1 MVTSRASQPHLAAV
15 RTSTLL
21 ALSGGVGWPIVLLA
35 RTSPWQSSVGAII
48 ASTSLPVLLVL
59 VAAAHAAA
67 TLALRNRLIAVVSA
81 GALLITSSAVWALAS
96 DTDWPDPTGHGL
108 LAPRGTPTWLAV
120 LTVLAALAGGWF
132 LSRMV
137 AASAPFVT
145 RYPWWVAGAGA
156 VLVASVLTAAAHNDP
171 IAAGIVSLV
180 VAVIFAVVVVAVAPT
195 GGRKGLPLTCIGAV
209 IGLVA
214 FTPGSVALLARHTP
228 ERSYVTDGVLKVMG
242 PLAPLMIWTILL
254 AACLGVVLT
263 VLGSGLTA
271 LVARRLRLQTL
282 RTNYRHIVAA
292 LIAGGFVLRVVALL
306 TVNNA
311 RRDAGDPFFYH
322 VTANLLAQGRGF
334 EEPVTWVHDGGQL
347 ASALHGPAFP
357 AVLSLVSRL
366 GGTGYFDQ
374 RLASIVLGLPQVL
387 AVVVLARLLAG
398 RRAAV
403 VAGAIAAI
411 YPNIWVTDGTLFVEG
426 LMAVFTTTATWCAY
440 RFRAAPHRGWV
451 AALGVLI
458 ALAALTRGEALLL
471 VVLLLVPIV
480 ALTPGLARRDRWRHL
495 AVGGVAFLATLLPWM
510 AYNTGRFEVFVP
522 LSTNSNEVL
531 FYANCDDV
539 YSGSAIGFW
548 SFACQVNYREEHGEP
563 PGDQAEKAVFWRSL
577 AVDYVKD
584 HIDQVPKVV
593 LARVGRQW
601 ELFRPSQTI
610 DFAWVEGR
618 PRLAVEIGQDMYY
631 AMMLLAVPGTL
642 ALRRRGT
649 PSWPL
654 WSHALAVTLTA
665 AYAYG
670 TLRFRAPFEPI
681 LCVFAGIGGVWLFDL
696 ARSRFAKPPQGG
708 KTVLPG

>member
-1 MVTSRASQPHLAAV
+1 MLTSRASQPHLAAV

-48 ASTSLPVLLVL
+48 ASTSLPMLLVL
-59 VAAAHAAA
+59 VAAGHAAA
-67 TLALRNRLIAVVSA
+67 TIALRHRLATWVAAV
-81 GALLITSSAVWALAS
+81 ALLIASSAAWALAS
-96 DTDWPDPTGHGL
+96 DTDWPDPTGQGL
-108 LAPRGTPTWLAV
+108 LAPRGTPTWLAA
-120 LTVLAALAGGWF
+120 LTALTALAGGWF
-132 LSRMV
+132 LSRM
-137 AASAPFVT
+137 AAAATPLVT
-145 RYPWWVAGAGA
+145 RYPWWVAGAGVA
-156 VLVASVLTAAAHNDP
+156 PVASVLTVAAHNDQ

-180 VAVIFAVVVVAVAPT
+180 VAVILAVVAVAVAPT
-195 GGRKGLPLTCIGAV
+195 GGRNGLPLTCIGAV

-214 FTPGSVALLARHTP
+214 LTPGSVALLARQSP
-228 ERSYVTDGVLKVMG
+228 ERSYVTDGVLRVMG
-242 PLAPLMIWTILL
+242 PLVPLMMWTILL

-263 VLGSGLTA
+263 VVGSGLAA
-271 LVARRLRLQTL
+271 LATRRLCLQAL
-282 RTNYRHIVAA
+282 RANYRHIVAA
-292 LIAGGFVLRVVALL
+292 LMAGGFVLRVAALL

-357 AVLSLVSRL
+357 AVLSLWSRL
-366 GGTGYFDQ
+366 GGTGYFDHQ
-374 RLASIVLGLPQVL
+374 LASIVLGLPQVL

-403 VAGAIAAI
+403 IAGAIAAV
-411 YPNIWVTDGTLFVEG
+411 YPNIWVTDGTIFVEG
-426 LMAVFTTTATWCAY
+426 LMAVFTTVATWCAY
-440 RFRAAPHRGWV
+440 RYRAAPHRGWV
-451 AALGVLI
+451 IALGVLI

-480 ALTPGLARRDRWRHL
+480 AFAPGMARRDRWRHL
-495 AVGGVAFLATLLPWM
+495 AVGGVAFVATLLPWM
-510 AYNTGRFEVFVP
+510 AYNAGRFEVFVP

-531 FYANCDDV
+531 YYANCDDV
-539 YSGSAIGFW
+539 YSGPAIGFW
-548 SFACQVNYREEHGEP
+548 SFACQARYRVEYSEP
-563 PGDQAEKAVFWRSL
+563 PGDQAEKAVFWRGL
-577 AVDYVKD
+577 AIDYVKD

-610 DFAWVEGR
+610 DFAWIEGR
-618 PRLAVEIGQDMYY
+618 PRRAVEIGQEMYY
-631 AMMLLAVPGTL
+631 AMMLLSVPGTL

-654 WSHALAVTLTA
+654 WSHAVAVTLTA

-681 LCVFAGIGGVWLFDL
+681 LCVLASIGGVWLFDR
-696 ARSRFAKPPQGG
+696 ARSRFSTPPQGG
-708 KTVLPG
+708 EIALTG

>member
-1 MVTSRASQPHLAAV
+1 MLTSRASQPHLAAV

-21 ALSGGVGWPIVLLA
+21 ALCGGIGWPIVLLA
-35 RTSPWQSSVGAII
+35 RTASWQSSVGAVV
-48 ASTSLPVLLVL
+48 ASTSLPILLIL
-59 VAAAHAAA
+59 VAAGHAAA
-67 TLALRNRLIAVVSA
+67 ALALRNRLITAASAV
-81 GALLITSSAVWALAS
+81 ALLLASSAVWALAS

-132 LSRMV
+132 LGRMA

-145 RYPWWVAGAGA
+145 RFPSWV
-156 VLVASVLTAAAHNDP
+156 VTAAAAMAASLLTALAHNSR
-171 IAAGIVSLV
+171 IGAGIISQA
-180 VAVIFAVVVVAVAPT
+180 VAVILAVVAAALSPT
-195 GGRKGLPLTCIGAV
+195 AACRLPLTCHGAV

-214 FTPGSVALLARHTP
+214 FTPGSIALLARQSP
-228 ERSYVTDGVLKVMG
+228 ERSYVTNGVLRVVG
-242 PLAPLMIWTILL
+242 PLVPLMMWTILL

-263 VLGSGLTA
+263 VVGAGVGA
-271 LVARRLRLQTL
+271 LVTRRLNLHAL

-292 LIAGGFVLRVVALL
+292 LMAGGFVLRVVALL
-306 TVNNA
+306 TVNTA
-311 RRDAGDPFFYH
+311 QRDAGDPFFYH

-334 EEPVTWVHDGGQL
+334 EEPVTWVRDGAEV

-357 AVLSLVSRL
+357 ALLSLWSRL
-366 GGTGYFDQ
+366 GGTGYFDHQ
-374 RLASIVLGLPQVL
+374 LASIVLGLPQVL

-403 VAGAIAAI
+403 IAGVLVAV
-411 YPNIWVTDGTLFVEG
+411 YPNIWITDGALFVEG
-426 LMAVFTTTATWCAY
+426 LMAVFTTVATWCVY

-471 VVLLLVPIV
+471 LVLLLVPIV
-480 ALTPGLARRDRWRHL
+480 ALTPGLQRRDRWRHL
-495 AVGGVAFLATLLPWM
+495 IVGGIAFVATLLPWM
-510 AYNTGRFEVFVP
+510 AYNAGRFEVFVP

-531 FYANCDDV
+531 YYANCDDV
-539 YSGSAIGFW
+539 YSGHAIGFW
-548 SFACQVNYREEHGEP
+548 SFACQVRYREEHGEA
-563 PGDQAEKAVFWRSL
+563 PGDQAEQSVFWRGL

-584 HIDQVPKVV
+584 HIDQIPKVV

-610 DFAWVEGR
+610 DFAFIEGR
-618 PRLAVEIGQDMYY
+618 PRRAVEIGQDMYY

-654 WSHALAVTLTA
+654 WSHAVAVTLTA

-670 TLRFRAPFEPI
+670 ALRFRAPFEPI
-681 LCVFAGIGGVWLFDL
+681 LCVFAAIGGVWLFDL
-696 ARSRFAKPPQGG
+696 ARSRRSAPSRGG
-708 KTVLPG
+708 ELVLPG